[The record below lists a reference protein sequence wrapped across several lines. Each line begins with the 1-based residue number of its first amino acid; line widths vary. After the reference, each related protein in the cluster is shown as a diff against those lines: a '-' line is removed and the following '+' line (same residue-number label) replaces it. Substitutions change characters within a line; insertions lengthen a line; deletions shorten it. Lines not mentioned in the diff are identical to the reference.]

1 MVPNMSPSPETGPA
15 ELILKDGRTF
25 YELAAAAGI
34 NPSSVC
40 KAKATN
46 QWPKHRRVRLGL
58 RRALGLDPPDP
69 SLPSFPILIRSV
81 EECEAVLARLKASQ
95 SQPAPQPVADAI
107 PQPI

>member
-1 MVPNMSPSPETGPA
+1 MSPTPEAGPA

-34 NPSSVC
+34 NPSSIC

-46 QWPKHRRVRLGL
+46 EWPKHRRVRLGL
-58 RRALGLDPPDP
+58 RRALGIEPQDPNAPT
-69 SLPSFPILIRSV
+69 FPILIRSV

-95 SQPAPQPVADAI
+95 TAPQPIADAI
-107 PQPI
+107 PRPA